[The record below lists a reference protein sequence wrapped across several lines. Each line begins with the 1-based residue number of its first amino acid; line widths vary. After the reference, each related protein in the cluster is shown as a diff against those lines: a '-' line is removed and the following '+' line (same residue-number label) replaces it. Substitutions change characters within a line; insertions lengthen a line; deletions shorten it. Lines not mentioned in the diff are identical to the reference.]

1 MYFHIVSLI
10 SSIIM
15 ILLFL
20 NELINFMTSKTS
32 SRMYVDVNRGADKLK
47 VNLDIDIDHIPCD
60 LLAILTSD
68 ALGER
73 SSDIKGEII
82 KSRLDKRGKIL
93 DTKNYEVKEPNYD
106 KIKTEMNN
114 DEGCNLRGHFFV
126 DAVPGSFL
134 ITSGYYGTIVQRMA
148 AEGVLKINA
157 QHRINQISFG
167 ETIKRY
173 QIWNNFGKQIAKLS
187 YTLND
192 IKKKYE
198 QLTSVYQYYL
208 KIVPTKY
215 VTYKNEI
222 NDYQYTY
229 NSYAERGIHEMP
241 SLHFRYDLSPITV
254 EYKLYKET
262 ILNFLINVF
271 AILGG
276 VFTVTGIID
285 AIIHKSVVILLRKA
299 DLNKIA

>member
-1 MYFHIVSLI
+1 
-10 SSIIM
+10 M

-20 NELINFMTSKTS
+20 NELINFMTNKTS
-32 SRMYVDVNRGADKLK
+32 SRMYVDVNRGTDKLQ

-60 LLAILTSD
+60 LLAILTAD

-73 SSDIKGEII
+73 SSDIKGEIT
-82 KSRLDKRGKIL
+82 KSRLDKKGRVL
-93 DTKNYEVKEPNYD
+93 DNTKYEIREPNYE
-106 KIKTEMNN
+106 KIKTEMSN
-114 DEGCNLRGHFFV
+114 DEGCNLKGHFFV

-134 ITSGYYGTIVQRMA
+134 ITSGYYGNIVQRMA
-148 AEGVLKINA
+148 AEGILKINA
-157 QHRINQISFG
+157 QHKINQISFG
-167 ETIKRY
+167 ETKERY
-173 QIWNNFGKQIAKLS
+173 QIWSNFGKNIAKLS
-187 YTLND
+187 ITLNN

-215 VTYKNEI
+215 ISYKNEI

-229 NSYAERGIHEMP
+229 NSYAEKGIHEMP
-241 SLHFRYDLSPITV
+241 SMHFRYDLSPITV

-262 ILNFLINVF
+262 IMNFLINVF

-299 DLNKIA
+299 DLNKIV

>member
-1 MYFHIVSLI
+1 
-10 SSIIM
+10 M

-20 NELINFMTSKTS
+20 NELINFMTNKTS
-32 SRMYVDVNRGADKLK
+32 SRMYVDVNRGTDKLQ

-60 LLAILTSD
+60 LLAILTAD

-73 SSDIKGEII
+73 SSDIKGEIT
-82 KSRLDKRGKIL
+82 KSRLDKKGRVL
-93 DTKNYEVKEPNYD
+93 DNTKYEIREPNYE
-106 KIKTEMNN
+106 KIKTEMSN
-114 DEGCNLRGHFFV
+114 DEGCNLKGHF
-126 DAVPGSFL
+126 L
-134 ITSGYYGTIVQRMA
+134 
-148 AEGVLKINA
+148 INA
-157 QHRINQISFG
+157 QHKINQISFG
-167 ETIKRY
+167 ETKERY
-173 QIWNNFGKQIAKLS
+173 QIWSNFGKNIAKLS
-187 YTLND
+187 FTLNN

-215 VTYKNEI
+215 ISYKNEI

-229 NSYAERGIHEMP
+229 NSYAEKGIHEMP
-241 SLHFRYDLSPITV
+241 SMHFRYDLSPITV

-262 ILNFLINVF
+262 IMNFLINVF

-299 DLNKIA
+299 DLNKIV

>member
-1 MYFHIVSLI
+1 MA
-10 SSIIM
+10 
-15 ILLFL
+15 LLFL
-20 NELINFMTSKTS
+20 NELINFLTNKTS

-47 VNLDIDIDHIPCD
+47 VNLDIDIDNIPCD

-82 KSRLDKRGKIL
+82 KSRLDKKGRKL
-93 DTKNYEVKEPNYD
+93 DNIKYEVSEPNYD
-106 KIKTEMNN
+106 KIKTEILHN
-114 DEGCNLRGHFFV
+114 EGCNLKGHFFV

-134 ITSGYYGTIVQRMA
+134 ITSGFYGGTVQKLA
-148 AEGVLKINA
+148 SEGLLKINA
-157 QHRINQISFG
+157 QHKINEISFG
-167 ETIKRY
+167 ETSQRY
-173 QIWNNFGKQIAKLS
+173 LVWSNFGKQISKLS
-187 YTLND
+187 YSLND
-192 IKKKYE
+192 VKKKY
-198 QLTSVYQYYL
+198 QQFTNVYQYYL

-215 VTYKNEI
+215 LSYKDEI

-229 NSYAERGIHEMP
+229 NSYAERGIQEMP
-241 SLHFRYDLSPITV
+241 SMHFRYDLSPITV

-262 ILNFLINVF
+262 FLNFIINIF

-285 AIIHKSVVILLRKA
+285 AIIHKSVAILLRKA
-299 DLNKIA
+299 EMNKIA

>member
-1 MYFHIVSLI
+1 
-10 SSIIM
+10 M
-15 ILLFL
+15 ILLVL
-20 NELINFMTSKTS
+20 NELINFMTNKTS

-47 VNLDIDIDHIPCD
+47 VNLDINIDHIPCD
-60 LLAILTSD
+60 LLAILTAD

-73 SSDIKGEII
+73 STDIKGEIT
-82 KSRLDKRGKIL
+82 KSRLDKKGRTL
-93 DTKNYEVKEPNYD
+93 DTKNYEIREPNYD
-106 KIKTEMNN
+106 KIKTEMSN
-114 DEGCNLRGHFFV
+114 DEGCNLKGHFFV

-134 ITSGYYGTIVQRMA
+134 ITSGYYGNIVQRMA
-148 AEGVLKINA
+148 AEGILKINA

-167 ETIKRY
+167 ETTQRY
-173 QIWNNFGKQIAKLS
+173 QIWSNFGKNIAKLS
-187 YTLND
+187 FTLND

-215 VTYKNEI
+215 ITYKNEI

-229 NSYAERGIHEMP
+229 NSYAEKGIHEMP
-241 SLHFRYDLSPITV
+241 SMHFRYDLSPITV

-262 ILNFLINVF
+262 IMNFLINVF

-299 DLNKIA
+299 DLNKIV

>member
-1 MYFHIVSLI
+1 MT
-10 SSIIM
+10 
-15 ILLFL
+15 
-20 NELINFMTSKTS
+20 FMTNKTS
-32 SRMYVDVNRGADKLK
+32 SRMYVDVNRGTDKLQ

-60 LLAILTSD
+60 LLAILTAD

-73 SSDIKGEII
+73 SSDIKGEIT
-82 KSRLDKRGKIL
+82 KSRLDKKGRVL
-93 DTKNYEVKEPNYD
+93 DITKYEIKEPNYE
-106 KIKTEMNN
+106 KIKTEMSN
-114 DEGCNLRGHFFV
+114 DEGCNLKGHFFV

-134 ITSGYYGTIVQRMA
+134 ITSGYYGNIVQRMA
-148 AEGVLKINA
+148 AEGILKINA
-157 QHRINQISFG
+157 QHKINQISFG
-167 ETIKRY
+167 ETKERY
-173 QIWNNFGKQIAKLS
+173 
-187 YTLND
+187 

-215 VTYKNEI
+215 ISYKNEI

-229 NSYAERGIHEMP
+229 NSYAEKGIHEMP
-241 SLHFRYDLSPITV
+241 SMHFRYDLSPITV

-262 ILNFLINVF
+262 IMNFLINVF

-299 DLNKIA
+299 DLNKIV

>member
-1 MYFHIVSLI
+1 MA
-10 SSIIM
+10 
-15 ILLFL
+15 LLFL
-20 NELINFMTSKTS
+20 NELINFLANKTS

-47 VNLDIDIDHIPCD
+47 VNLDIDIDNIPCD

-82 KSRLDKRGKIL
+82 KSRLDKKGRKL
-93 DTKNYEVKEPNYD
+93 DNIKYEVSEPNYD
-106 KIKTEMNN
+106 KIKTEILHN
-114 DEGCNLRGHFFV
+114 EGCNLKGHFFV

-134 ITSGYYGTIVQRMA
+134 ITSGFYGGTVQRLA
-148 AEGVLKINA
+148 SEGLLKINA
-157 QHRINQISFG
+157 QHKINEISFG
-167 ETIKRY
+167 ETSQRY
-173 QIWNNFGKQIAKLS
+173 LVWSNFGKQISKLS
-187 YTLND
+187 YSLND
-192 IKKKYE
+192 VKKKY
-198 QLTSVYQYYL
+198 QQFTNVYQYYL

-215 VTYKNEI
+215 LSYKDEI

-229 NSYAERGIHEMP
+229 NSYAERGIQEMP
-241 SLHFRYDLSPITV
+241 SMHFRYDLSPITV

-262 ILNFLINVF
+262 FLNFIINIF

-285 AIIHKSVVILLRKA
+285 AIIHKSVAILLRKA
-299 DLNKIA
+299 EMNKIA

>member
-1 MYFHIVSLI
+1 
-10 SSIIM
+10 M

-20 NELINFMTSKTS
+20 NELINFLTNKTT

-47 VNLDIDIDHIPCD
+47 VNLDISIDHIPCD

-68 ALGER
+68 ALGEK
-73 SSDIKGEII
+73 STDIKGEII
-82 KSRLDKRGKIL
+82 KTRFDKKGTLL
-93 DTKNYEVKEPNYD
+93 DTKNYEIREPNFD
-106 KIKTEMNN
+106 KVKTEMINE
-114 DEGCNLRGHFFV
+114 EGCNLKGHFFV

-134 ITSGYYGTIVQRMA
+134 ITSGYYGNIVQRMA
-148 AEGVLKINA
+148 AERILKINA

-167 ETIKRY
+167 ETDKRHE
-173 QIWNNFGKQIAKLS
+173 IWSNFGKNIAKLS

-215 VTYKNEI
+215 ITYKNEI

-241 SLHFRYDLSPITV
+241 AFHFRYDLSPITV
-254 EYKLYKET
+254 EYKLYKDT
-262 ILNFLINVF
+262 ILNFLINIF

-299 DLNKIA
+299 EMNKIV

>member
-1 MYFHIVSLI
+1 
-10 SSIIM
+10 M

-47 VNLDIDIDHIPCD
+47 VNLDINIDHIPCD

-73 SSDIKGEII
+73 SSDIKGEIT

-148 AEGVLKINA
+148 AEGILKINA